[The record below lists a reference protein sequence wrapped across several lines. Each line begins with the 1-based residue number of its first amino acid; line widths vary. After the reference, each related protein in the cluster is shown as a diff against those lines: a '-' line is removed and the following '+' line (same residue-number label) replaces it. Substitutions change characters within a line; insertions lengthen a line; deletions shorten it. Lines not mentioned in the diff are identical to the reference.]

1 MYFIYNN
8 QKYELILLH
17 LAGSRLYGNSTP
29 SSDVDLRGIFIAP
42 PETKLGILNK
52 VEQLEG
58 KDVYKSLKAAGLE
71 LEETDDIIIFEL
83 NRFVQLAA
91 DANPNIMDTLC
102 VPIDKCLYI
111 NNKGKELVNNRNLFL
126 SSKLKFTFSGYA
138 ISQLTKIRNRDKYL
152 TKYPRV
158 SEVLEYIKL
167 RWNNNEIDWDWIC
180 SNFGG
185 DVAAF
190 VTKETAQK
198 HTFIPKINYPTWDSF
213 KFESNIDD
221 LDRYRIPQ
229 LINYCTAKDLKNFKF
244 NLDWYFDIKTGKL
257 RRDSCEKS
265 CKLSDFLYD
274 HASFREFSPSML
286 AIYTEGNGIFTR
298 EGKLKAN
305 DPEHIGEFVC
315 LLSIDQNN
323 YKAEKDFNA
332 AMWEWKCKRNEAR
345 SALEAEFGID
355 LKNVSHL
362 WRLMTKA
369 KEILITG
376 DYNPV
381 LEGQELKDLKDIR
394 SGAKW
399 GQESYEKAI
408 EFAERNDKELDELYK
423 TTKLQ
428 KKPNIKKINDLVLKL
443 QN

>member
-1 MYFIYNN
+1 MTEEF
-8 QKYELILLH
+8 K
-17 LAGSRLYGNSTP
+17 
-29 SSDVDLRGIFIAP
+29 IFLQ
-42 PETKLGILNK
+42 TK
-52 VEQLEG
+52 
-58 KDVYKSLKAAGLE
+58 
-71 LEETDDIIIFEL
+71 
-83 NRFVQLAA
+83 
-91 DANPNIMDTLC
+91 
-102 VPIDKCLYI
+102 
-111 NNKGKELVNNRNLFL
+111 
-126 SSKLKFTFSGYA
+126 
-138 ISQLTKIRNRDKYL
+138 
-152 TKYPRV
+152 
-158 SEVLEYIKL
+158 
-167 RWNNNEIDWDWIC
+167 
-180 SNFGG
+180 
-185 DVAAF
+185 
-190 VTKETAQK
+190 
-198 HTFIPKINYPTWDSF
+198 
-213 KFESNIDD
+213 
-221 LDRYRIPQ
+221 
-229 LINYCTAKDLKNFKF
+229 
-244 NLDWYFDIKTGKL
+244 
-257 RRDSCEKS
+257 
-265 CKLSDFLYD
+265 
-274 HASFREFSPSML
+274 ASFRTFSPSML
-286 AIYTEGNGIFTR
+286 AIYTEGKGIFTR

-323 YKAEKDFNA
+323 YKTDKDFNA

-399 GQESYEKAI
+399 GKESYEKAI

-428 KKPNIKKINDLVLKL
+428 KKPDIKKINDLVLKL